1 MCCVFF
7 QIFISVH
14 LLKYSGPLCVDE
26 KLTVIG
32 NLRACCVVLCRGR
45 YVDNGETNRCSR
57 SCRRSVGRDRVSRL
71 LFYPTRFRINFSV
84 LYAHRTGRAK
94 IVKKKQTVT
103 RLQTNRRHTLAL
115 PPLSPACPP
124 QSCAATGRVHPNHRR
139 FSGGSYTRW
148 C

>member
-1 MCCVFF
+1 MCCVFV
-7 QIFISVH
+7 QIFIFVR

-45 YVDNGETNRCSR
+45 YVGNRETNRCSR

-94 IVKKKQTVT
+94 IVKKNKWLRDFKRTVVT
-103 RLQTNRRHTLAL
+103 HS
-115 PPLSPACPP
+115 PSPLSPTCPP
-124 QSCAATGRVHPNHRR
+124 QSWAATGRVHPNHRR